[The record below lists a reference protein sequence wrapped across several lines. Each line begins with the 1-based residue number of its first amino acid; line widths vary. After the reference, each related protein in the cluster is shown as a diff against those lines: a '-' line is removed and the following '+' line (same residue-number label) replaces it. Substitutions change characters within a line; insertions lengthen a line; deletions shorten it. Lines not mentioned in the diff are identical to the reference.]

1 MCHEAAHRLGTAGEG
16 EANLSAFLACSCSD
30 DVRLSYSGC
39 YSAFNHCVNAL
50 LAENPKRAQRVV
62 SEAPAG
68 EDGSGVELVL
78 QDRTAARQH
87 YQAYKGPFEDVGT
100 TANDTYLTGALAKR
114 MGLAHTAWWWTTCL
128 PGWTRSDRHPA

>member
-1 MCHEAAHRLGTAGEG
+1 MCHEAAHRLGTANEG

-100 TANDTYLTGALAKR
+100 TANDTYLRSFGEKDGAP
-114 MGLAHTAWWWTTCL
+114 HTAWWWTTCL